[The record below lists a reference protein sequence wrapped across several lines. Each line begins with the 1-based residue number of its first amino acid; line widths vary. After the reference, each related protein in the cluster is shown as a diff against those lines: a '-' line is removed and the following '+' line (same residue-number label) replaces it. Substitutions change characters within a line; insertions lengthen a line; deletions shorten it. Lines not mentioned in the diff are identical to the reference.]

1 MNVRSWNLLLL
12 PVFFAVFSGCADE
25 KCTRDTD
32 CVLPEICVSGVCVLK
47 DRPDVI
53 MDAPFDLDMT
63 QEDFIT
69 ETLDPAIDVIPEFD
83 FEAADPDFTDPDIVD
98 VVEEELPPA
107 TILWEDHF
115 TEGDVLRWESHQ
127 GDWEAAGGEYAQTA
141 LMFAESWAPAESWED
156 MAVEVAIVVD
166 ERDPPNPRSLMGVL
180 LRVQGINPENKYYL
194 CGLDYNKSELVL
206 VKYNSEEPPGYFN
219 LCAAEDLSPAPVVDT
234 PYKLQAEARG
244 TRLTC
249 RWVDGEGVV
258 RAQIRVHDE
267 TYTAGSVG
275 LLAHNAAGRFDDVI
289 VYDHSPAGWGAAIRS
304 ESCE

>member
-1 MNVRSWNLLLL
+1 MSIRTGNLLLL
-12 PVFFAVFSGCADE
+12 AVFLAVFSGCADE

-32 CVLPEICVSGVCVLK
+32 CVLPEICVNGACVLK

-53 MDAPFDLDMT
+53 MDAPFDLDMAG
-63 QEDFIT
+63 EDFIT
-69 ETLDPAIDVIPEFD
+69 ETFDPSIDVIAEFELD
-83 FEAADPDFTDPDIVD
+83 AADPDIAD
-98 VVEEELPPA
+98 VSEEEPEEELPPA
-107 TILWEDHF
+107 TVLWEDHF
-115 TEGDVLRWESHQ
+115 TEGEVLRWESQQ

-141 LMFAESWAPAESWED
+141 LMFAESWVPAESWEAV
-156 MAVEVAIVVD
+156 AVEVSIVVD

-206 VKYNSEEPPGYFN
+206 IKYNSEEPPGYFN
-219 LCAAEDLSPAPVVDT
+219 LCAAEELSPAPAVGAS
-234 PYKLQAEARG
+234 YSLQAEARG
-244 TRLTC
+244 ARLTC
-249 RWVDGEGVV
+249 RWVDAEGVAQ
-258 RAQIRVHDE
+258 AQIRVHDE

-289 VYDHSPAGWGAAIRS
+289 VYDHSPAQWGPAIRS